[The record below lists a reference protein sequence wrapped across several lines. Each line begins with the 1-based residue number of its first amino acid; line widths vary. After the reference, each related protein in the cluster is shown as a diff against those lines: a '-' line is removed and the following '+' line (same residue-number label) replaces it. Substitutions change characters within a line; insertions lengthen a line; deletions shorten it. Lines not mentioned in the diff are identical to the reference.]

1 METMRQENDI
11 DMQRSTS
18 ASMELRYQEHE
29 LANAVA
35 VFDLGEDGSGESHAP
50 AILARQVGASQM
62 MSTKGGY
69 GSLP

>member
-18 ASMELRYQEHE
+18 ASTELRYQEHE

-35 VFDLGEDGSGESHAP
+35 VFDLGEDESGESHNP
-50 AILARQVGASQM
+50 AILPRQVGTGRMLSM
-62 MSTKGGY
+62 KGGY